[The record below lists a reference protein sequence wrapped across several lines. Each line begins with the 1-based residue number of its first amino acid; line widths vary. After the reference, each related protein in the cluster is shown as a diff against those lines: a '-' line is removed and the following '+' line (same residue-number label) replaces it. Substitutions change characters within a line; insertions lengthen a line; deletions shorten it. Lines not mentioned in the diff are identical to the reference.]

1 MTSFAAPS
9 IEYGLLAPIIIVFA
23 AAVIGVLIEALAPMG
38 ARRAL
43 QIMLT
48 FASLGLSLVFV
59 TLAWGSDR
67 VAGEGTFAV
76 DGPTIVL
83 QGAILV
89 VSVLG
94 AMLFAER
101 RLDPAGVAFAPRAS
115 ALPGSAD
122 EQEFT
127 TRGWEQTEI
136 WPLFL
141 FAVTGM
147 LMFVAANDLLIMFIA
162 LEILSLPLYLMAGMA
177 RRRRLL
183 SQEAAVKYFILG
195 AFSSGFFLY
204 GAALVYAATGE
215 IEFGP
220 IVDALA
226 TSAGGAWLLLTGLA
240 LILVG
245 LLFKVGAAPFHQW
258 SPDVYQ
264 GSPIPLTAFM
274 AAATKIAAFGAVL
287 RLLYVAFGGLR
298 WDWQPAIAVVAIL
311 SMVIGSVA
319 AITQTDVKRMLAY
332 SSVAHAGFILT
343 GLSAASP
350 RGLEATLVYLVL
362 YGFTTVGAFAI
373 VSLVRDAAG
382 EASHLSQWSGLGKR
396 SPWVASVFALFLLAL
411 AGIPLTSGF
420 TGKFAVFTAAIDGGM
435 TYLAIVGVLA
445 SAAAAFFYVRV
456 IVLMFFSEPAAEG
469 PAVVLPS
476 GLTVAVIG
484 IGAAVTVALGVA
496 PQAVLDLVA
505 NAGIFVR

>member
-1 MTSFAAPS
+1 MNTFVAPS
-9 IEYGLLAPIIIVFA
+9 IEYGLLAPIILTFA
-23 AAVIGVLIEALAPMG
+23 AAVIGVVIEAVVPMG
-38 ARRAL
+38 ARRTL
-43 QIMLT
+43 QLLLT
-48 FASLGLSLVFV
+48 FATLGLGLLFV
-59 TLAWGSDR
+59 TMAWGSDR
-67 VAGEGTFAV
+67 LVGEGTFAV
-76 DGPTIVL
+76 DGPAVVL
-83 QGAILV
+83 QGSILV
-89 VSVLG
+89 IAVMG

-115 ALPGSAD
+115 ALPGSVD

-127 TRGWEQTEI
+127 KRGWEQTEI

-141 FAVTGM
+141 FAVSGM

-162 LEILSLPLYLMAGMA
+162 LEVLSLPLYLMAGMA

-183 SQEAAVKYFILG
+183 SQEAALKYFILG

-204 GAALVYAATGE
+204 GAALVYAATGA
-215 IEFGP
+215 IEFGA

-226 TSAGGAWLLLTGLA
+226 ASSGGAWLLLTGIA

-298 WDWQPAIAVVAIL
+298 WDWQPVIAVVAIL
-311 SMVIGSVA
+311 SMVIGSIA

-343 GLSAASP
+343 GLAGAST
-350 RGLEATLVYLVL
+350 RALEATLVYLVL

-420 TGKFAVFTAAIDGGM
+420 TAKFAVFTAAIDGGV

-456 IVLMFFSEPAAEG
+456 IVLMFFSEPAADG
-469 PAVVLPS
+469 PSLVLPS